1 MTSMLPCSRSGIAV
15 VLWVTVLTVTFRPA
29 CVKYPSLSATCSPA
43 VSTTGSDPTTMLVP
57 AAVPPAGELAPGAPP
72 EALAP
77 GAPPEALA
85 PGAPPE
91 LLLELL
97 PELHAAAST
106 ATEMALMTLRPSR
119 LGREYFMTLLWTA
132 RYLGG
137 RD

>member
-29 CVKYPSLSATCSPA
+29 CLKYPSLSATCSPA

-72 EALAP
+72 EALA
-77 GAPPEALA
+77 A
-85 PGAPPE
+85 GAPPE
-91 LLLELL
+91 LLPELP

-119 LGREYFMTLLWTA
+119 LGREYVMTLLGTA

-137 RD
+137 RDDA